1 MRLWTVKLCIQNTSV
16 WANGGSP
23 PAWGEKVTCWWAIAQ
38 IFTGQIQDCR
48 LFHYLPVS
56 PPIIWSVFFCLFLSP
71 PRRRSRFLARSV
83 KSWAESA
90 RDEKQTKC
98 LLIQRP
104 RVTALS
110 NGITPKSQTKT
121 TSAAGY
127 QSQISR
133 PLMYNI
139 NAQAKKVWTS
149 RLNGK
154 AAEQT
159 RHPRSSAFFILF
171 SLLFFFSFVMFST
184 AGGTKTSKFS
194 QQHLCSAE
202 RSDQVTMTCTQC
214 CTVGSY
220 TVSCLTYSLVRREW
234 DYPAVMCAKRRK

>member
-1 MRLWTVKLCIQNTSV
+1 MRGESDMLMSN
-16 WANGGSP
+16 SP
-23 PAWGEKVTCWWAIAQ
+23 DIYRPNPGLQAVPLPACQ
-38 IFTGQIQDCR
+38 
-48 LFHYLPVS
+48 
-56 PPIIWSVFFCLFLSP
+56 PPHHLVCFFFCLFLSP

-139 NAQAKKVWTS
+139 NAQAKKVWTTS

-171 SLLFFFSFVMFST
+171 SLLFFFFFRHVFYSRRYKDFQIQPTAFV
-184 AGGTKTSKFS
+184 
-194 QQHLCSAE
+194 LCRA
-202 RSDQVTMTCTQC
+202 
-214 CTVGSY
+214 
-220 TVSCLTYSLVRREW
+220 L
-234 DYPAVMCAKRRK
+234 